1 MRLGSPRP
9 KSLRP
14 LLSWLLCF
22 FLVVSAILAPYESA
36 SAAYDGA
43 RNNRFDASSGT
54 CDTTDSHKYLNY
66 NPTGTNLDFNI
77 ELTNT
82 TCIAFIA
89 ATGTA
94 LWLANKAAT
103 AICQA
108 AVYPPNT
115 AAATPN
121 TTLQAT
127 DVPYPNPTL
136 PARIAS
142 LTSVCAAMI
151 ANTSAVSTACAVP
164 ATAAVACPNAVLSTK
179 DTSSCCASLSL
190 YLIALA
196 AMFAALAIIHGK
208 ANQAYNTGRI
218 CGYDWY
224 GWDQLNKEGNHDDSG
239 RWTKVKGAHQKCL
252 SNLFLGTSLS
262 GASGCEQN
270 SSNDIKNKSYREFIY
285 GGVEES
291 DNGNDACSNPT
302 TWSHDRKIRIL
313 GYDQKEQQYYTTGPG
328 SAPAYACYRFLARA
342 QNDNGYTAEQDQ
354 TAMQKAYAC
363 CKARSQNAVCIKSEG
378 GSRDVNNLVTLKT
391 DSTNKFCTIGSQC
404 THNGVV
410 FETYASTQQV
420 NYACVKTYSV
430 CPYNHLLGGGTETK
444 KENGDDLVNFCQFM
458 KHCSKLP
465 LLPYVRTSN
474 LTGGYID
481 SACRDLKGDSQ
492 NFYSYTAELL
502 PISTRGFTAPMVQC
516 FKETMQNIFLNRAG
530 HTECTNPDEPPD
542 QNEECTSGYK
552 FHKGLALPGDSFFIK
567 MQKRF
572 QLLIKLVLTISV
584 TFYGVMILLAVPK
597 AYIERKNLFPYILK
611 IALVCYFT
619 MGTAWQ
625 DVLLDGIL
633 GSSGTLAAITFKPD
647 DVTNPSK
654 LDGCQFPRY
663 NYADTNSD
671 TKYDHPAYPPG
682 RDYLEVWDVL
692 DCKLANALG
701 FGPSLSVPNLILM
714 ILAGFLTGGLGI
726 IFVIASFAFAFFL
739 IFMTIRALQFF
750 LVAMTSV
757 IILMYVSVFIIPL
770 SLFNRTKGIFD
781 GWWKQMLGFILQPMI
796 LFAYLGVLIA
806 IFDNIVIG
814 SATFTST
821 STITI
826 NGVTGPDIYGKS
838 SEKNISC
845 NSAAQNDSIY
855 CIFKI
860 ADVKTYTGFEA
871 LGIGLPILGSMNATK
886 LMTIIK
892 GALLMYIFSSFMD
905 KIAEVAATLVGGKEI
920 IGGGW
925 ANNFKPHE
933 MAAKAAS
940 ILGGIQSRG
949 MAAAGSAARK
959 GGELASNA
967 VGRANSTS
975 NKHTTEATDKGGSHI
990 PGRRSDSEPK
1000 QNLDDNTTKR
1010 MGDENKLGDENKS
1023 GADNTQREGA
1033 NAIGRANSTSN
1044 KHTTEAA
1051 DKGGSHI
1058 PGRRSDSEPKQNLD
1072 DNTTKRMGDENKSGV
1087 DNTQREGAGE
1097 KISVMGGGGK
1107 TDAPPSPASTTSSS
1121 PPTGGGGKATD
1132 KTSPTTSGGE
1142 SSSNATPTSTVD
1154 NGDGDKKTDSDTT
1167 PREGGAKAD
1176 NKTDSD
1182 VGGGKKENAP
1192 ALPDA
1197 AGGNKE
1203 NTPASPPNQPTAA
1216 QNSTEQ
1222 KSSGGTP
1229 SYMDSTASSRSRN
1242 EATTKQFGVD
1252 AKAPTGGSSGGI
1264 SSSPSP
1270 MEKSTSS
1277 SVKSATPSSA
1287 RSSAPMKSRPPA
1299 ASSAGSSSVK
1309 SAVPSSKRSSAP
1321 MKSRPSSGGSAT
1333 NYMSPTTSSSAKQK
1347 PPVSSDS
1354 TPRASGPLAPTKK

>member
-14 LLSWLLCF
+14 FLSWLLCF
-22 FLVVSAILAPYESA
+22 FLVVSAILAPYEA
-36 SAAYDGA
+36 ANAAYDGP
-43 RNNRFDASSGT
+43 RDNNRYVTSSST
-54 CDTTDSHKYLNY
+54 CDTTDGNKYLSY
-66 NPTGTNLDFNI
+66 NSTGNNLDFNI
-77 ELTNT
+77 ELTNAI
-82 TCIAFIA
+82 CIAFIA

-103 AICQA
+103 AICQSA
-108 AVYPPNT
+108 AYGLNNT
-115 AAATPN
+115 AAKPN
-121 TTLQAT
+121 STLQAT

-136 PARIAS
+136 PARRAS
-142 LTSVCAAMI
+142 LNGVCAAMI
-151 ANTSAVSTACAVP
+151 ANTVAANTACAANP
-164 ATAAVACPNAVLSTK
+164 AFCPAVALSTT
-179 DTSSCCASLSL
+179 DTSRCCASLSL

-196 AMFAALAIIHGK
+196 AMFSALAIIHGK

-270 SSNDIKNKSYREFIY
+270 SSTNIENKSYREFIY
-285 GGVEES
+285 GGVEKS

-302 TWSHDRKIRIL
+302 TWSHDRKMRIL
-313 GYDQKEQQYYTTGPG
+313 GYDQKEQRYYTTGPG

-342 QNDNGYTAEQDQ
+342 QDDNGYTAEQDQ

-363 CKARSQNAVCIKSEG
+363 CKVRSQNAVCIESEG
-378 GSRDVNNLVTLKT
+378 GSRDVNNLVTSKT
-391 DSTNKFCTIGSQC
+391 DYTNKFCTIGSKC
-404 THNGVV
+404 TNNDVV

-444 KENGDDLVNFCQFM
+444 KEDGDNLVNFCQFM

-465 LLPYVRTSN
+465 LLPHVRTSN

-492 NFYSYTAELL
+492 NFYSYTVELL
-502 PISTRGFTAPMVQC
+502 PISNRGFTAPMVQC

-542 QNEECTSGYK
+542 QNEECASGYK

-625 DVLLDGIL
+625 DVLIDGLL
-633 GSSGTLAAITFKPD
+633 GSSGALAAITFKPD

-663 NYADTNSD
+663 NYADTNST

-692 DCKLANALG
+692 DCKLAKALG

-714 ILAGFLTGGLGI
+714 ILAGFLTSGLGI
-726 IFVIASFAFAFFL
+726 VFVIAAFYFAFFL

-814 SATFTST
+814 SATFESGGI
-821 STITI
+821 ITI
-826 NGVTGPDIYGKS
+826 NGVPGPDIYGQS

-871 LGIGLPILGSMNATK
+871 LGLGLPILGSMNATK

-892 GALLMYIFSSFMD
+892 GALLMYIFSSFID
-905 KIAEVAATLVGGKEI
+905 KIAEVAATLVGGKE

-940 ILGGIQSRG
+940 VLGGIETRG
-949 MAAAGSAARK
+949 MAAVKNNPVTRK
-959 GGELASNA
+959 GAELLRRA
-967 VGRANSTS
+967 VGRANSTR
-975 NKHTTEATDKGGSHI
+975 NKHTTEATDKGGSDNA
-990 PGRRSDSEPK
+990 GRRSGQDPDHTA
-1000 QNLDDNTTKR
+1000 NRTD
-1010 MGDENKLGDENKS
+1010 DENKS
-1023 GADNTQREGA
+1023 GGQQDNTR
-1033 NAIGRANSTSN
+1033 
-1044 KHTTEAA
+1044 
-1051 DKGGSHI
+1051 
-1058 PGRRSDSEPKQNLD
+1058 
-1072 DNTTKRMGDENKSGV
+1072 
-1087 DNTQREGAGE
+1087 
-1097 KISVMGGGGK
+1097 
-1107 TDAPPSPASTTSSS
+1107 
-1121 PPTGGGGKATD
+1121 
-1132 KTSPTTSGGE
+1132 
-1142 SSSNATPTSTVD
+1142 
-1154 NGDGDKKTDSDTT
+1154 
-1167 PREGGAKAD
+1167 
-1176 NKTDSD
+1176 
-1182 VGGGKKENAP
+1182 KENAP
-1192 ALPDA
+1192 ASSDDA
-1197 AGGNKE
+1197 
-1203 NTPASPPNQPTAA
+1203 
-1216 QNSTEQ
+1216 
-1222 KSSGGTP
+1222 
-1229 SYMDSTASSRSRN
+1229 R
-1242 EATTKQFGVD
+1242 
-1252 AKAPTGGSSGGI
+1252 GSSGGR
-1264 SSSPSP
+1264 S
-1270 MEKSTSS
+1270 STS
-1277 SVKSATPSSA
+1277 
-1287 RSSAPMKSRPPA
+1287 
-1299 ASSAGSSSVK
+1299 
-1309 SAVPSSKRSSAP
+1309 
-1321 MKSRPSSGGSAT
+1321 
-1333 NYMSPTTSSSAKQK
+1333 
-1347 PPVSSDS
+1347 
-1354 TPRASGPLAPTKK
+1354 